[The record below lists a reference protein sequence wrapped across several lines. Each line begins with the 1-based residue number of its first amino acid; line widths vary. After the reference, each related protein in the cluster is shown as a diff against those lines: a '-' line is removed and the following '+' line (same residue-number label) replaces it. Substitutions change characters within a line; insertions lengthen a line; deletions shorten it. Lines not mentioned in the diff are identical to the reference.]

1 MANGFYDGN
10 DGNDGLVLS
19 SCLVAVAY
27 NLNAGE
33 GSHTVVDTYDSLGIV
48 RNECQTVLHAM
59 EARLATIGQLIFDIK
74 VILLAEFLPIVLL
87 CLGQHKDNLQGRGVF
102 TKALNSTHQYWP
114 PTYGQE
120 LLRNIASHPQAFTAC
135 YDDDIFFILHSSL
148 FTFEPSG
155 A

>member
-1 MANGFYDGN
+1 M
-10 DGNDGLVLS
+10 
-19 SCLVAVAY
+19 
-27 NLNAGE
+27 
-33 GSHTVVDTYDSLGIV
+33 DTYDSLGIV

-87 CLGQHKDNLQGRGVF
+87 CLGQHEDNLQGRGVLAE
-102 TKALNSTHQYWP
+102 TLDGTHQNRS

-135 YDDDIFFILHSSL
+135 NYNYIVCHFFTRLKDVGAVLSHFSFVQVTVSQ
-148 FTFEPSG
+148 PPMVSG
-155 A
+155 GVHQ